1 MRHYGRI
8 IGRRLVHMLPIVLLA
23 TFLIFGLMQLVPGDL
38 ALTLAG
44 DYATPE
50 LVEHIRQY
58 YHLDQPFIV
67 QYGQWLWSAL
77 HGDLGRSFLSQEDV
91 AQSIMRTLPKTMLIG
106 IMSIVI
112 ALAIGLPIGMMAAL
126 RKGSWIDSVVT
137 TISSLGVALPSFWL
151 AMLLA
156 SVFALSLN
164 WFPATGAGEPITT
177 NFADAV
183 WHAVLPA
190 IAVASSSVAE
200 IARQVRSAM
209 IGIMG
214 KQYIRTLHAKGLSPM
229 AIVWRHGLKNMAVTV
244 LTLIGL
250 LISGTLGATVVVEAI
265 FAIPGIG
272 SMVANAAITKDFP
285 IIQGVVLIMVMI
297 VIVVNLVVD
306 LLCVTVDPRLKR
318 S

>member
-1 MRHYGRI
+1 MRSYARI
-8 IGRRLVHMLPIVLLA
+8 IGRRLLHMLPIVLLA
-23 TFLIFGLMQLVPGDL
+23 TFLIFGLMQLVPGDV

-50 LVEHIRQY
+50 LVEQIRQY
-58 YHLDQPFIV
+58 YHLDQPFVV
-67 QYGQWLWSAL
+67 QYGQWLWNAL
-77 HGDLGRSFLSQEDV
+77 HGDLGRSFLSQEEV
-91 AQSIMRTLPKTMLIG
+91 TVSIMRTLPKTMLIG
-106 IMSIVI
+106 VMSILI
-112 ALAIGLPIGMMAAL
+112 ALAIGMPIGMTAAL
-126 RKGSWIDSVVT
+126 RRGSWIDSMVT
-137 TISSLGVALPSFWL
+137 AISSLGVALPSFWL

-156 SVFALSLN
+156 SFFALSLN
-164 WFPATGAGEPITT
+164 WFPATGAGEPITV

-183 WHAVLPA
+183 WHSVLPA

-214 KQYIRTLHAKGLSPM
+214 KQYIRTLHAKGLTP
-229 AIVWRHGLKNMAVTV
+229 AKIVWQHGLKNMAVTI

-272 SMVANAAITKDFP
+272 SMIANAAVSKDFP
-285 IIQGVVLIMVMI
+285 IIQGVVLVMVLI
-297 VIVVNLVVD
+297 VIGVNLVVD
-306 LLCVTVDPRLKR
+306 LLCITFDPRLRR